1 MWSQVTLNQFHQLS
15 HIERGD
21 ALPFEKTIARLKVLG
36 IEPDTSSLIAL
47 NNQIPEWVNTL
58 PSGEVKLTYIIKG
71 EEYHPHLNFTTMNT
85 SRFLDIYHQI
95 KDKDPQDVSE
105 WTYLLSLCL
114 SKHGEPYDYKT
125 HFDRAQ
131 MLYDHMTFDQAYP
144 LVVFFSKV
152 WNSLQEIILDSSM
165 ERLNTLQKELME
177 SFKESIESSPIT
189 GAGLATSQK

>member
-1 MWSQVTLNQFHQLS
+1 MWSQVTLAQFHQLS
-15 HIERGD
+15 HIERGEG
-21 ALPFEKTIARLKVLG
+21 LPLEKAIARLKVLG
-36 IEPDTSSLIAL
+36 IEPDTSSLGAL
-47 NNQIPEWVNTL
+47 LAQIPDWINTL
-58 PSGEVKLTYIIKG
+58 PSGEVKQTYVING
-71 EEYHPHLNFTTMNT
+71 EEYHPHINFTTMNT
-85 SRFLDIYHQI
+85 ARFLDVYHQI

-152 WNSLQEIILDSSM
+152 WTSLQEIILDSSL
-165 ERLNTLQKELME
+165 EKLHILQKELIQIYNE
-177 SFKESIESSPIT
+177 NIGSLQHT
-189 GAGLATSQK
+189 GVGSLT